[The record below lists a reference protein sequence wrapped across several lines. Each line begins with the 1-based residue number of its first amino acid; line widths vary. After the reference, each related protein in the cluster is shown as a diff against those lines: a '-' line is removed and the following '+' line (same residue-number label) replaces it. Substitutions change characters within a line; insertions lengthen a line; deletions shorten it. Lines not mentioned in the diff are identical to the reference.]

1 MNRPASAPALPA
13 PAIGRRRL
21 PSLIW
26 LVPVVAAAVGLW
38 LVVHTWLEQGPTIA
52 IRFASAEGIEA
63 GKTKVRYKEVEIGLV
78 KAIAIS
84 TDRKSVVVT
93 AQLRNDVRDLLAR
106 DSKFFVVRPRISGG
120 SVSGLSTLLSGAY
133 IAIEPG
139 SAGELSKD
147 FIGLEVPQEVR
158 SGVPGREFVLHAQE
172 LGSLDYGTPVF
183 YRRVSVGHVTRY
195 SIQPDGQSIEI
206 GVFIDAPYDRFVTA
220 NTHFW
225 HASGVDISID
235 ANGLKVSTQSL
246 ASIIEG
252 GVAFQ
257 DLPDVPPAQE
267 PAPAGTSFTLYA
279 DQTQALKL
287 PDQHR
292 QRFSMYFP
300 ESLRGLSV
308 GAPVDFRGIV
318 IGEVKSLGVEYQKGF
333 SQIRFPAEIDVYP
346 ERLWSRSRNGKPA
359 DAYSEAQNRIIIDQL
374 VAHGMRGQLRA
385 ASLLTGQVYIALDFF
400 PDAAAASVDWSRTP
414 PVVPTLASGLGEIQ
428 DTVGRSAKKID
439 RIPIERLSEELSQSL
454 VSLDATLKASQAL
467 MGRLDSQVAPQATR
481 TLAEAEKTLKEA
493 NAVLTQGA
501 PIEKDV
507 REALKQVAQS
517 ARALEL
523 LADYLE
529 RHPESLIR
537 GKPEDPR

>member
-1 MNRPASAPALPA
+1 MNEAAPPPVLLT

-26 LVPVVAAAVGLW
+26 LVPVIAAAVGLW
-38 LVVHTWLEQGPTIA
+38 LVAHTWLEQGPTIT
-52 IRFASAEGIEA
+52 IRFANAEGIEA
-63 GKTKVRYKEVEIGLV
+63 GKTKIRYKEVEIGNV

-84 TDRKSVVVT
+84 PDRKSVVVT
-93 AQLRNDVRDLLAR
+93 AQLSKDSHDLLVQ

-120 SVSGLSTLLSGAY
+120 TVSGLSTLLSGAY

-139 SAGELSKD
+139 SASEASND
-147 FIGLEVPQEVR
+147 FVGLEVPLAVTGR
-158 SGVPGREFVLHAQE
+158 VPGREFVLFAQD

-183 YRRVSVGHVTRY
+183 YRRVNVGQVTRY
-195 SIQPDGQSIEI
+195 SMQPDGQGIEV
-206 GVFIDAPYDRFVTA
+206 GVFINAPYDRFVTV

-235 ANGLKVSTQSL
+235 ANGLKVSTESVAAIL
-246 ASIIEG
+246 EG
-252 GVAFQ
+252 GVAFE
-257 DLPDVPPAQE
+257 DLPDLPPARE

-279 DQTQALKL
+279 DHAQALRL

-292 QRFSMYFP
+292 KRFLMYFP

-318 IGEVKSLGVEYQKGF
+318 IGEVRSLGVEYEKGF
-333 SQIRFPAEIDVYP
+333 SKIRFPVEVDVYP
-346 ERLWSRSRNGKPA
+346 DRLWSRSRDGAPA
-359 DAYSEAQNRIIIDQL
+359 DAYSEAKSRTILDQL
-374 VAHGMRGQLRA
+374 VAHGMRGQLRT
-385 ASLLTGQVYIALDFF
+385 ASLLTGQLYIALDFF
-400 PDAAAASVDWSRTP
+400 PDAAATSVDWSRAL
-414 PVVPTLASGLGEIQ
+414 PVVPSIPSGLSEIQ
-428 DTVGRSAKKID
+428 DTVGRIAKKID
-439 RIPIERLSEELSQSL
+439 RIPTERLSEQLSQAL
-454 VSLDATLKASQAL
+454 VSLDATLKGSQML
-467 MGRLDSQVAPQATR
+467 ISRVDSQVAPQATR

-493 NAVLTQGA
+493 NAVLAEGA

-507 REALKQVAQS
+507 REALRQVAQS
-517 ARALEL
+517 AHALSL